1 MTPLRVHAAVSG
13 PIFLPEEAPRLDALL
28 AFQVCREHGRLCFDA
43 SQAGPVDIPL
53 QLEPQGRFHLCSEG
67 QYTEVAS
74 ELQYTIRRPAIEVM
88 QRFAAP
94 KLRRIRI
101 TAGANKAYRMPRPV
115 SYLEDGIT
123 WWCSGDRGEVTRLLA
138 AMTHLGKKRG
148 AGLGVVDRWTID
160 PCEEWEGFPVSRDGA
175 PLRTLPVDWPHAV
188 GARCGFRVLTYP
200 YWDLSKEEPCLL
212 P

>member
-13 PIFLPEEAPRLDALL
+13 PIFLPEGAPRLDALL
-28 AFQVCREHGRLCFDA
+28 AFQVCREQGRLCFDA
-43 SQAGPVDIPL
+43 SQAEPVDIPL

-88 QRFAAP
+88 QRFAAL

-101 TAGANKAYRMPRPV
+101 TAGANKAYRMPRSV

-123 WWCSGDRGEVTRLLA
+123 WWCIGDRSAVTRLLA
-138 AMTHLGKKRG
+138 AVMHLGKRRG
-148 AGLGVVDRWTID
+148 VGLGVVDRWTVE
-160 PCEEWEGFPVSRDGA
+160 PCEPWEGFPVLRDGV
-175 PLRTLPVDWPHAV
+175 PLRTLPVDWPGV
-188 GARCGFRVLTYP
+188 SQARCGFDKLTYP
-200 YWDLSKEEPCLL
+200 YWDMSKEEPCLL